1 MTLKGNK
8 GEWSELYTFLKLL
21 ADGRLYCGDGNLN
34 RYDDKF
40 YPILEMFR
48 DDSPNRNTYKV
59 QAAKNN
65 ILIVGETVNIEIP
78 QERFRLSKRCC
89 IKVHWQINCQ
99 HINICRTF

>member
-48 DDSPNRNTYKV
+48 DDSPNRNIQTRS
-59 QAAKNN
+59 NN
-65 ILIVGETVNIEIP
+65 LA
-78 QERFRLSKRCC
+78 
-89 IKVHWQINCQ
+89 
-99 HINICRTF
+99 